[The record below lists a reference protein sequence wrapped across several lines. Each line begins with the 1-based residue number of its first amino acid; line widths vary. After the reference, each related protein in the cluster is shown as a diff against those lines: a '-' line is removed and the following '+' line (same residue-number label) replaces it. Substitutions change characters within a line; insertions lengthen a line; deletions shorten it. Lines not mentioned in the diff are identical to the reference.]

1 MSGNPKVSREVS
13 PSSSAEAVT
22 PSDTTTF
29 DPPGRALYVGAT
41 GNVAVRMAGGGQ
53 TLTFVNVQ
61 GGSVLSISVD
71 RVMSANTTASSINIL
86 Y

>member
-1 MSGNPKVSREVS
+1 MTNPKISREVS
-13 PSSSAEAVT
+13 PAASAAAVT
-22 PSDTTTF
+22 PSDTAVF

-41 GNVAVRMAGGGQ
+41 GNVAVRMAGGAQ

-61 GGSVLSISVD
+61 GGSTLSIAVD
-71 RVMSANTTASSINIL
+71 QVLATNTTASSINIL